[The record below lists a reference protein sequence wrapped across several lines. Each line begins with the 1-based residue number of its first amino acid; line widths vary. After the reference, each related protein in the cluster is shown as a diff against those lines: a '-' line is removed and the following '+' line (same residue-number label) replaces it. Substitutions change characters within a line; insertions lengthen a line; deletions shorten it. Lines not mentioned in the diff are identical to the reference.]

1 MSAQQSTAA
10 PPRHP
15 ERPTSAVRPRHGAGS
30 RLSRDSRLPFYQQ
43 VKDQLLEELRSGA
56 LREGDQLDSEPDLC
70 ARFGVSRTVVR
81 QAVGE
86 LSQEGYLTRVQGK
99 GTFVSAP
106 KFMEYF
112 LDTADGFHYD
122 FASRGFAVESTV
134 LSCREEE
141 PTDEVRTALNTR
153 EKRVVV
159 LERIRSVDGN
169 PLAFTRS
176 YLPNRLH
183 ANLLKLLRST
193 DLSQESLY
201 ALLRD
206 SCGVSVASAV
216 RRIEAVNAD
225 RAMAEALGTPVGAAL
240 LLIRSVCRDL
250 DGRPVEYF
258 EAWHRADLA
267 LFEVQVPGRTNSPG
281 ERVIPNDLPSPR
293 SHRSR

>member
-1 MSAQQSTAA
+1 MTA
-10 PPRHP
+10 
-15 ERPTSAVRPRHGAGS
+15 ERPTPVSPRRPVGN

-43 VKDQLLEELRSGA
+43 LKEQLLEDIRSRA

-112 LDTADGFHYD
+112 LDSADGFHYD
-122 FASRGFAVESTV
+122 FASRGFSVVSKV
-134 LSCREEE
+134 FSCREEE
-141 PTDEVRTALNTR
+141 PTDEVRAALNTR

-159 LERIRSVDGN
+159 LERIRSVDGK

-183 ANLLKLLRST
+183 TNLLKLLDNA
-193 DLSQESLY
+193 DLSKESLY
-201 ALLRD
+201 SLLRD

-216 RRIEAVNAD
+216 RRVEAVNAD
-225 RAMAEALGTPVGAAL
+225 QSLATSLGTAVGAAL
-240 LLIRSVCRDL
+240 LLIRSQCRDM

-267 LFEVQVPGRTNSPG
+267 VFEVQVPGRTNSPG
-281 ERVIPNDLPSPR
+281 ERVVPNDLPSPR
-293 SHRSR
+293 SHRS